1 MHHSQT
7 STKFVVLS
15 SYLQTH
21 IKFIKGV
28 GPNRAE
34 MLGTHLG
41 IITIADLLSH
51 YPARYEDRSRIFK
64 IAEITDGV
72 SVQLAGNI
80 SFEGWEGEGKTKRL
94 KASFA
99 DDTGKIE
106 LVWFSGGTWIEEKLK
121 EGGRYILF
129 GKPQLYRNSFSISHP
144 ELEEAEQY
152 INRGASGLVPVYPL
166 TEQLRKRRINSK
178 TLSDIIRNAL
188 AMQEFGLAETLP
200 YDILHRHSFISKSE
214 AIRELHSPT
223 RTDALEKAQ
232 ARLKYEELFYLQ
244 LRHLILKQNN
254 KTNYKGIIF
263 SSVGDNFNTF
273 FHHHIPFELTGA
285 QKRVVKEIRE
295 DMRTGS
301 QMNRL
306 LQGDVGSGKTM
317 VAALAALIAMDNGF
331 QTCIMAPTSILAVQH
346 FEAFSEFLEG
356 IGIKP
361 VLLTGNTKKKERR
374 QTLESLADGSIKV
387 LIGTHAL
394 LEDDVKYH
402 NLGLVV
408 IDEQHRF
415 GVAQRAKL
423 WNKGSDFVPHILVMT
438 ATPIP
443 RTLAL
448 TVYGELDVSIID
460 EMPAGRK
467 PVKTVHRYT
476 DQRGFVMDFAKEQIA
491 EGRQMYVVFPLIEDS
506 EKLNLQS
513 LMSGYDMIT
522 QYLPTPEYTY
532 SIVHGK
538 MKPDEKDH
546 QMQLFKQQKT
556 QIMIATTVIE
566 VGVNVPNA
574 SMMII
579 ENADR
584 FGLAQLHQLRGRVGR
599 GSDQS
604 FCILSTTHALGK
616 NAKTRMKTMVESSDG
631 FHIAKVDMELRG
643 PGDMDG
649 TKQSGILDLKLAD
662 LKTDEKL
669 IVTTRE
675 DAEQLINEDGTFSQP
690 KNIVIK
696 NELDKIPNRT
706 IWSKIS

>member
-1 MHHSQT
+1 M
-7 STKFVVLS
+7 ST
-15 SYLQTH
+15 YLQTH

-34 MLGTHLG
+34 MLGNHLG
-41 IITIADLLSH
+41 IVTIADLLSH
-51 YPARYEDRSRIFK
+51 YPVRYEDRSK
-64 IAEITDGV
+64 IHKVSELSDGI
-72 SVQLAGNI
+72 SIQLAGNI
-80 SFEGWEGEGKTKRL
+80 SFSGWEGEGRSKRL
-94 KASFA
+94 KAWFA
-99 DDTGKIE
+99 DDTGKVE
-106 LVWFSGGTWIEEKLK
+106 LVWFTGGKWIEEKVR

-129 GKPQLYRNSFSISHP
+129 GKPQIYRNSFSIAHP
-144 ELEEAEQY
+144 ELEDAEKY
-152 INRGASGLVPVYPL
+152 VARGATGLVPIYPL
-166 TEQLRKRRINSK
+166 TEQLRKRKIDSK

-188 AMQEFGLAETLP
+188 DMQEFSLPETLP
-200 YDILHRHSFISKSE
+200 YDILQKHHYVSKSE
-214 AIRELHSPT
+214 AIRELHVPT
-223 RTDALEKAQ
+223 KTENLEKAQ
-232 ARLKYEELFYLQ
+232 ARLKYEEIFYLQ
-244 LRHLILKQNN
+244 LRHLILKKNN
-254 KTNYKGIIF
+254 QTNYKGLIF
-263 SSVGDNFNTF
+263 NTIGDNFNTF
-273 FHHHIPFELTGA
+273 FHHHIPFDLTGA

-295 DMRTGS
+295 DMRTGV

-331 QTCIMAPTSILAVQH
+331 QTCIMAPTAILAAQH
-346 FEAFSEFLEG
+346 FQAFSEFLRGMG
-356 IGIKP
+356 IRP
-361 VLLTGNTKKKERR
+361 VLLTGNTRKKERR
-374 QTLESLADGSIKV
+374 EIIEKLADGRIEI

-394 LEDDVKYH
+394 LEHDVKYH

-423 WNKGSDFVPHILVMT
+423 WEKGSEYVPHILVMT

-460 EMPAGRK
+460 EMPTGRK
-467 PVKTVHRYT
+467 PIKTVHRYT
-476 DQRGFVMDFAKEQIA
+476 EQRAFLMDFAKEQIA
-491 EGRQMYVVFPLIEDS
+491 LGRQMYVVFPLIEDS
-506 EKLNLQS
+506 DKLNLQS

-538 MKPDEKDH
+538 MKPDEKEH
-546 QMQLFKQQKT
+546 QMQLFKQHKT

-574 SMMII
+574 SIMII

-599 GSDQS
+599 GTEQS
-604 FCILSTTHALGK
+604 FCILSTTHQLGK
-616 NAKTRMKTMVESSDG
+616 SARRRMKTMVESSDG
-631 FHIAKVDMELRG
+631 FHIAQVDMELRG

-662 LKTDEKL
+662 LKTDEQL
-669 IVTTRE
+669 IVSTRKDVE
-675 DAEQLINEDGTFSQP
+675 LLIDQDELLTQP
-690 KNIVIK
+690 KNIVVR
-696 NELDKIPNRT
+696 NEMDKIPNRT
-706 IWSKIS
+706 VWSKIS